1 MANGASCVSIETM
14 GGKSVSDYG
23 IARGDPKAILFGIG
37 VLGSIDMEY
46 MWKRIVDICK
56 KYDCIPA
63 GDTDCAQANTA
74 MFMAGGLL
82 DKDCSHTSRRTYKG
96 HSRCKKF
103 GSCRMWCYW
112 AIKRLW
118 I

>member
-1 MANGASCVSIETM
+1 MCCYRTI

-46 MWKRIVDICK
+46 MWKRITDVCK
-56 KYDCIPA
+56 KYDCRPA

-82 DKDCSHTSRRTYKG
+82 DKDCSHTLAALARAMACS
-96 HSRCKKF
+96 KKF
-103 GSCRMWCYW
+103 GSSRMWCYR